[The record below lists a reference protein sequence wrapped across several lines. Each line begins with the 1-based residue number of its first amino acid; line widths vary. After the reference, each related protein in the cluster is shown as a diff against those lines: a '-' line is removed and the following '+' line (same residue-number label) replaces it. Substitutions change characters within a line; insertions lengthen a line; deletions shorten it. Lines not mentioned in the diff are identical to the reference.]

1 MYNRRIQWVGCII
14 TVVLVATLISACD
27 RKAEQK
33 TLGQKTPEP
42 VTYRLKW
49 LFNASVVGDIYSDIH
64 GIFAE
69 AGLQVMVKSGGPERD
84 AIKELEI
91 GHAQFGVASADQ
103 VIRARSKGSP
113 VVVIAQL
120 FQVNPLQWIYRPE
133 DTALESPDNLKGKI
147 IGITYGGN
155 DETIM
160 RAFLSKYDIT
170 ESNVTFFSVRYDYT
184 PFYSR
189 QVHLWPVYR
198 NTQAVVIGGKLRNA
212 GEKFRFFNPDA
223 FGIRFVANS
232 VITTEKMLKE
242 RPDTVKK
249 FIFALIRGWQE
260 ALDPVNM
267 EKAAETIRQF
277 DKDTPADM
285 ISEQLEI
292 TRSLVRPSQET
303 EIGSIDA
310 EAWIQTEKIMLEQN
324 LIPGPVFVEKSLK
337 PFSDMEK

>member
-1 MYNRRIQWVGCII
+1 MCKLKFQQIFII
-14 TVVLVATLISACD
+14 TIAVMAAFIAGCSK
-27 RKAEQK
+27 KAEEN
-33 TLGQKTPEP
+33 TPEP

-49 LFNASVVGDIYSDIH
+49 LFNASVVGDIYSDVH
-64 GIFAE
+64 GIFTE
-69 AGLQVMVKSGGPERD
+69 AGLQVSVKAGGPERD

-120 FQVNPLQWIYRPE
+120 FQANPLQWIYRPE
-133 DTALESPDNLKGKI
+133 PAPLESPEGLKGNI

-160 RAFLSKYDIT
+160 RALLSKYNIT
-170 ESNVTFFSVRYDYT
+170 ENDVTFFSVRYDYT

-189 QVHLWPVYR
+189 QVRFWPVYR
-198 NTQAVVIGGKLRNA
+198 NTQAVVIGGKLRSA
-212 GEKFRFFNPDA
+212 GEDFLFLNPDK

-249 FIFALIRGWQE
+249 FISALIRGWQE
-260 ALDPVNM
+260 ALDPLNR
-267 EKAAETIRQF
+267 EKAVKTIQRF
-277 DKDTPADM
+277 DRDTPAD
-285 ISEQLEI
+285 IIREQLEI
-292 TRSLVRPSQET
+292 TRSLIKPSGET
-303 EIGSIDA
+303 EIGRIDV
-310 EAWIQTEKIMLEQN
+310 EAWKQTEKIMLEQN
-324 LIPGPVFVEKSLK
+324 LIPDPIFVEKCLVNIR
-337 PFSDMEK
+337 